1 MYFCERQAGESVFF
15 LCGTTQQL
23 INSTTQQLNNSTTHQ
38 FNNSTTHQ
46 FNNST
51 TQQLN
56 NSTTQQL
63 NNTISPK
70 ILFFAYN
77 LRSLQGIL
85 PKCLYLDE

>member
-23 INSTTQQLNNSTTHQ
+23 NNSTTQQLNNSTTHHL
-38 FNNSTTHQ
+38 NNS
-46 FNNST
+46 SS
-51 TQQLN
+51 QQLN
-56 NSTTQQL
+56 NSSSHHL
-63 NNTISPK
+63 INTISPK